1 MVLEKTELCEPS
13 EDVLMKTI
21 IARKC
26 KNEWLVEI
34 KDTRYLKTK
43 GEVLKLVRE
52 NGLRVFKGAEENLLP
67 VGQKGIYAE

>member
-1 MVLEKTELCEPS
+1 MVQGQLPKPNE
-13 EDVLMKTI
+13 VNVMKTI

-52 NGLRVFKGAEENLLP
+52 NGLRVFKGAEKNLLP
-67 VGQKGIYAE
+67 VGQKEIYAE